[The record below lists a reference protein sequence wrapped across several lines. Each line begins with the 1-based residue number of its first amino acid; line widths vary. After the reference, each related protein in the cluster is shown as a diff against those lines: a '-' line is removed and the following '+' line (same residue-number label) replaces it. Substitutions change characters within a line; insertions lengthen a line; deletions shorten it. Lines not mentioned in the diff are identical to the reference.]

1 MAMSMSAVTYD
12 FSASIPEGWTVN
24 PEKQPNAFD
33 DTADER
39 GAQFTDNATITLPG
53 VKDVSEVTIVL
64 SANTAKNK
72 VNVKVGNTDFGTVT
86 PADKTKNAA
95 TAFKGDKSSGDLV
108 ITITRTEKSIYI
120 KSVTI
125 DGQGGDNQGGDN
137 QGDDNQGDD
146 NQGDDNQGDDNQGDD
161 NQGDDQQVNAT
172 VTINAADQT
181 PVAGVNG
188 VASEVKFTV
197 QGVTVEF
204 GGSVNAADDNNP
216 ATLRIFSGQT
226 MTISA
231 GSNISKVVM
240 TGKTGKTKKPD
251 FALSASKGN
260 VTTGASYAE
269 VTEKTELSDP
279 LIVVSGIN
287 AKSVILTPSNQFR
300 VYTMVVYVGEGGGDD
315 QQGGDDDQQG
325 GDDDQQGGGDDQQGG
340 NATVITYQY
349 AEAYNYYDYLSD
361 DGEDITIYLSN
372 DPEADAYAQLELIAA
387 PGTGEGATALKAGTY
402 TISDTYAAGTAVVG
416 GFDDSFAPVGC
427 WVFGDGEEDYWDL
440 DEGNVEVSLSGST
453 YTIKVTASSSSDGS
467 KFVINYTGE
476 LPIAEGEFTDEAVE
490 NISVDTE
497 VAAKLIHEGQLYI
510 IRDGKMYNAVGAR
523 IK

>member
-1 MAMSMSAVTYD
+1 MKKLFSILAAALMAMSMSAVTYD
-12 FSASIPEGWTVN
+12 FSTSIPEGWTVN

-86 PADKTKNAA
+86 PANKTKNAA

-120 KSVTI
+120 KSVAI
-125 DGQGGDNQGGDN
+125 DGQGGDNQGG
-137 QGDDNQGDD
+137 
-146 NQGDDNQGDDNQGDD
+146 DNQGDD

-181 PVAGVNG
+181 PVAAGANG
-188 VASEVKFTV
+188 AASEVKFTV
-197 QGVTVEF
+197 QGITVEF

-216 ATLRIFSGQT
+216 ATLRIFGGQT

-240 TGKTGKTKKPD
+240 TGKANKSD

-260 VTTGASYAE
+260 VTTGASYAQ
-269 VTEKTELSDP
+269 VTEKAELSDP

-287 AKSVILTPSNQFR
+287 AKSVILTPSKQFR
-300 VYTMVVYVGEGGGDD
+300 VYTMVVYVGE
-315 QQGGDDDQQG
+315 
-325 GDDDQQGGGDDQQGG
+325 GGGDDQQGG

-361 DGEDITIYLSN
+361 DGEDITIYLYN
-372 DPEADAYAQLELIAA
+372 DPEADAYAQLELLAA

-467 KFVINYTGE
+467 QFVINYTGE